1 MGYYIARCLY
11 YPLNDIAITVDTS
24 SLIQNSKPKTELVL
38 DIWNRRSIPKKIR
51 ETTSKRKVKC
61 LV

>member
-11 YPLNDIAITVDTS
+11 YPQNDIAITVDTS

-51 ETTSKRKVKC
+51 ETTSKREMKC